1 MEITQTQL
9 STLITEANSSIASAN
24 AILLVCQQITNGN
37 GQILGC
43 TNPSATNYDPA
54 ATQDDGSCL
63 YDEV

>member
-1 MEITQTQL
+1 MQITQQQL
-9 STLITEANSSIASAN
+9 STLITEANNSIASAN

-43 TNPSATNYDPA
+43 TNPNALNYDPQ

-63 YDEV
+63 YEEV

>member
-1 MEITQTQL
+1 MKK
-9 STLITEANSSIASAN
+9 SIASGN
-24 AILLVCQQITNGN
+24 EILLVCQQITNGN